1 MAKYVIAGKADCP
14 FFAKAEMLADELEKI
29 LVSFKVHK
37 IVVNPEKWQDW
48 LQETCEERGW
58 KHNASPLVWK
68 ELVDRGGKGLFIG
81 GCDDFLEMA
90 EAYYGVRSEK
100 MSEELLEIA
109 KENLSTKQAVEAEN
123 EAAAKVINPLRV
135 TITDGA
141 SPVSYA
147 VLNSLLS
154 GEIFGH
160 DQDISVTLLDKTD
173 NKDALQGIVMEVQDC
188 AWPLLRDIFSTTETG
203 QAFKNSDVILI
214 LDEACPVDETSGT
227 TPASAEVFK
236 QYAEAIESD
245 AKKSTKILVCSQNGN
260 INAAVISNYAP
271 SISKYNI
278 CALSRLNENRAKA
291 EVARKLNVN
300 SSGIIDLI
308 IWGNPGNEDYID
320 ISKSH
325 VRGYDGA
332 LWAPHIKT
340 FSRPVMEM
348 VHDDNWVSQEL
359 LNKANHGLIL
369 KGKNKMCPSMS
380 TGAAILDFMKDW
392 WCTSTE
398 YITSLGVISEG
409 WYGVPKDIV
418 FSFPVL
424 FVNGSW
430 QIVDD
435 LEMSDDALVKIK
447 NIGEY
452 LKRQTDEILEKLAA
466 S

>member
-203 QAFKNSDVILI
+203 QAFKNSDV
-214 LDEACPVDETSGT
+214 
-227 TPASAEVFK
+227 
-236 QYAEAIESD
+236 
-245 AKKSTKILVCSQNGN
+245 KKSTKILVCSQNGN